1 MGSGKRVW
9 GEGKCRVC
17 KVIGELRGV
26 ESGMWGVDSG
36 EFGVRRGERE
46 ERIGERAEEK
56 ESL

>member
-36 EFGVRRGERE
+36 EFGVRRGV
-46 ERIGERAEEK
+46 AK
-56 ESL
+56 E